1 MKLLRKRK
9 SVAPKAA
16 EKKVRSAI
24 KRRAAL
30 PVEDTVVPP
39 SFAPIVKALS
49 GRPGVTLARMFSSRG
64 VLKVDGK
71 LFAMVVRDQLVVKL
85 PRPRVADLV
94 GSGSAVHFDPGH
106 GRLMKEWASVA
117 PGVPWLPL
125 AEEAYAFVRSVGAAK
140 VKARARALP
149 ASDRR
154 PNPSRA

>member
-16 EKKVRSAI
+16 EKKVRSALT
-24 KRRAAL
+24 RRST
-30 PVEDTVVPP
+30 PPPEETVIPP
-39 SFAPIVKALS
+39 AFAPIVKALS

-94 GSGSAVHFDPGH
+94 GSGRAVHFDPGH
-106 GRLMKEWASVA
+106 GRLMKEWASIA
-117 PGVPWLPL
+117 EGVPWLPL
-125 AEEAYAFVRSVGAAK
+125 AEEAYSFVHSVGAAK
-140 VKARARALP
+140 VKPRVRAVTT
-149 ASDRR
+149 SERR
-154 PNPSRA
+154 TKPSRA

>member
-16 EKKVRSAI
+16 EQKLRA
-24 KRRAAL
+24 KRRSL
-30 PVEDTVVPP
+30 PPAEDTVIPP
-39 SFAPIVKALS
+39 AFAPIVKALS
-49 GRPGVTLARMFSSRG
+49 GRPGVTVARMFSSRA

-94 GSGSAVHFDPGH
+94 GSGRAVHFDPGH

-117 PGVPWLPL
+117 QGVAWLPL

-140 VKARARALP
+140 VKPRPRTPSSGERRSNPERA
-149 ASDRR
+149 
-154 PNPSRA
+154 